1 MNFPYV
7 DGKYALLRKIAS
19 GGMAE
24 VFLAKHVGMDGFEKL
39 VVLKRILPH
48 LASQREYVRMF
59 LDEARTAADLRH
71 SNVVSTFEI
80 GEEKGV
86 YFMVMEF
93 LHGQDVRTIFRKAIA
108 SQVDVPL
115 QHSVGIII
123 DVCCGL
129 HYAHTKKNLGG
140 KSLAIVH
147 RDISPQNIIVTYEGE
162 TKIVDFGIA
171 KASHQLV
178 ETSSGVL
185 KGKYSYMSPE
195 QALGHTADH
204 RTDIFALGIVLYEM
218 TTLRRLFKKEN
229 EIKTLK
235 AVISCEVPLP
245 STLIPHYPKGLENI
259 VMKALA
265 KKRDERF
272 SSCDEFRTALE
283 EFLTE
288 QSLAHSSSRL
298 RFFMN
303 TLFKEAIEKEKAL
316 GASDLVDI
324 SNNLFWT
331 GSYGSF
337 GQSESNGM
345 PSPLELRKSAKNKL
359 SQADD
364 EDGKTV
370 STRIEIL
377 HRQSKLLLVLS
388 IGLGISLAITII
400 ALWTKDFESTLSSET
415 TENVEIAKSQLAP
428 SESRSDLVG
437 KPHGQ
442 EEAQNF
448 VKDTPKPT
456 VKKMEGRL
464 KVVVEPWAEI
474 YLDGV
479 KIGETPLAARRLP
492 EGKYQVL
499 LKNPQMG
506 RRLKKTVLIIAGKDT
521 LVRHVW

>member
-1 MNFPYV
+1 MNLPYV

-48 LASQREYVRMF
+48 LASQSEYLRMF

-80 GEEKGV
+80 GEENGV

-93 LHGQDVRTIFRKAIA
+93 LHGQDVRTIFRSAIS
-108 SQVDVPL
+108 SQVEVPI

-129 HYAHTKKNLGG
+129 HYAHTKKNLSG
-140 KSLAIVH
+140 KSLGIVH
-147 RDISPQNIIVTYEGE
+147 RDISPQNIVVTYEGE

-195 QALGHTADH
+195 QALGQTADH

-245 STLIPHYPKGLENI
+245 STMTSNYPKGLEAI
-259 VMKALA
+259 VLKALS

-303 TLFKEAIEKEKAL
+303 GLFKDAIEKEKAM

-331 GSYGSF
+331 GSYGAF
-337 GQSESNGM
+337 GKSESNGIS
-345 PSPLELRKSAKNKL
+345 SPFDVQKAENKL
-359 SQADD
+359 RPAD
-364 EDGKTV
+364 EYDGKTV

-377 HRQSKLLLVLS
+377 HSQSKLLLVLS
-388 IGLGISLAITII
+388 IGLGISLAITVI
-400 ALWTKDFESTLSSET
+400 ALWTKDFQYPLPAKAISEIAQSEIPASEGKLSLEEKSPWHE
-415 TENVEIAKSQLAP
+415 ERGALVKEIAKP
-428 SESRSDLVG
+428 I
-437 KPHGQ
+437 
-442 EEAQNF
+442 F
-448 VKDTPKPT
+448 
-456 VKKMEGRL
+456 KKKAGRL

-479 KIGETPLAARRLP
+479 KIGETPLAARKLP
-492 EGKYQVL
+492 EGRYQIL
-499 LKNPQMG
+499 LKNPQTG
-506 RRLKKTVLIIAGKDT
+506 KKLKKSIMIVAGKDT

>member
-48 LASQREYVRMF
+48 LASQQEYVRMF

-80 GEEKGV
+80 GEENGV

-108 SQVDVPL
+108 SLVEVPL

-129 HYAHTKKNLGG
+129 HYAHMKKNLGG
-140 KSLAIVH
+140 KSLGIVH

-171 KASHQLV
+171 KAAHQLV
-178 ETSSGVL
+178 ETTSGVL

-195 QALGHTADH
+195 QALGYTADH
-204 RTDIFALGIVLYEM
+204 RTDIFALGIILYEM

-245 STLIPHYPKGLENI
+245 STFIPGYPKRLEDI
-259 VMKALA
+259 VVKALA
-265 KKRDERF
+265 KKRHERF
-272 SSCDEFRTALE
+272 ADCDEFRTALE

-298 RFFMN
+298 RFFMQK
-303 TLFKEAIEKEKAL
+303 LFKEAIEKEKAL

-331 GSYGSF
+331 GSYGAL
-337 GQSESNGM
+337 GKSESNGM
-345 PSPLELRKSAKNKL
+345 ASRVEHLPFAKNKL
-359 SQADD
+359 SKSDN

-370 STRIEIL
+370 STRIAIS
-377 HRQSKLLLVLS
+377 HKQSKLLLVLS
-388 IGLGISLAITII
+388 IGLGVSLAFTII
-400 ALWTKDFESTLSSET
+400 ALWTKDFQDPFSDKVAKDIVAAEF
-415 TENVEIAKSQLAP
+415 EIAPNDFKLDVEA
-428 SESRSDLVG
+428 RSLWQADPL
-437 KPHGQ
+437 P
-442 EEAQNF
+442 F
-448 VKDTPKPT
+448 VKDTIKLPL
-456 VKKMEGRL
+456 KKMEGRL

-479 KIGETPLAARRLP
+479 KIGETPLAARKLP
-492 EGKYQVL
+492 EGKYQIL

-506 RRLKKTVLIIAGKDT
+506 KKIKKTIMIVAGKDT

>member
-1 MNFPYV
+1 MNLPYV

-48 LASQREYVRMF
+48 LAGQYEYLRMF
-59 LDEARTAADLRH
+59 LDEAKTAADLRH

-80 GEEKGV
+80 GEENGV

-93 LHGQDVRTIFRKAIA
+93 LHGQDVRSIFRKAIS
-108 SQVDVPL
+108 SQVAVPI

-129 HYAHTKKNLGG
+129 HYAHTKKNLEG
-140 KSLAIVH
+140 KSLGIVH

-195 QALGHTADH
+195 QALGQTADH

-235 AVISCEVPLP
+235 AVISCEIPLP
-245 STLIPHYPKGLENI
+245 SAVISNYPKGLESI
-259 VMKALA
+259 VLKALA
-265 KKRDERF
+265 KKRNERF
-272 SSCDEFRTALE
+272 SNCDEFRTALE

-303 TLFKEAIEKEKAL
+303 ELFEDTIEKEKAI
-316 GASDLVDI
+316 GAPDLVDV

-337 GQSESNGM
+337 RKSASNGM
-345 PSPLELRKSAKNKL
+345 PAALEGRKSKNRPMN
-359 SQADD
+359 
-364 EDGKTV
+364 EEEGKTV
-370 STRIEIL
+370 STRIEVP
-377 HRQSKLLLVLS
+377 RSQSRLLLVLS
-388 IGLGISLAITII
+388 IGLGVSLAVTII
-400 ALWTKDFESTLSSET
+400 LLWAKDFQHPAPLKMIAEKTQSKNIASEEKT
-415 TENVEIAKSQLAP
+415 ALEGKSFLYEKPRALVKEI
-428 SESRSDLVG
+428 V
-437 KPHGQ
+437 KPIS
-442 EEAQNF
+442 
-448 VKDTPKPT
+448 
-456 VKKMEGRL
+456 KKKQGRL
-464 KVVVEPWAEI
+464 KIVVEPWAEI

-479 KIGETPLAARRLP
+479 KIGETPLAARKLP
-492 EGKYQVL
+492 EGKYQIL
-499 LKNPQMG
+499 LKNPQTG
-506 RRLKKTVLIIAGKDT
+506 KKFKKSIMIVAGKDT
-521 LVRHVW
+521 LVRHTW